1 MSEKNA
7 SSKEIVIVD
16 AEWSETD
23 DSDRVRVMSGSE
35 RYSYDGET
43 INQRGERV
51 SQEETD
57 GYFRPH
63 VYVVKS
69 SSSLLT
75 KLAVALAAVA
85 ILWFIV
91 FVALPLGIVFVAIAA
106 AAWYLRSWW
115 QKYM

>member
-43 INQRGERV
+43 INQQGERV

-75 KLAVALAAVA
+75 KLAVILAAVA
-85 ILWFIV
+85 ILWFII
-91 FVALPLGIVFVAIAA
+91 FVALPLGIVFVAIGAA
-106 AAWYLRSWW
+106 VWYLRSWW

>member
-16 AEWSETD
+16 AEWLETG
-23 DSDRVRVMSGSE
+23 DSD

-43 INQRGERV
+43 INQQGERV
-51 SQEETD
+51 SQEETG
-57 GYFRPH
+57 GYFRPR

-75 KLAVALAAVA
+75 KLAVTLAAVA
-85 ILWFIV
+85 LLWFIV
-91 FVALPLGIVFVAIAA
+91 FVALPLGIVFVAIGAA
-106 AAWYLRSWW
+106 VWYLRSWW

>member
-1 MSEKNA
+1 MSENKD

-16 AEWSETD
+16 AEWSETE

-35 RYSYDGET
+35 RYGYAGET
-43 INQRGERV
+43 INEQGERIDR
-51 SQEETD
+51 EETD
-57 GYFRPH
+57 SSFRPH

-106 AAWYLRSWW
+106 ATWYLRSWW